1 MMFMQ
6 DIDNTVVYFLL
17 RKIKSTYIELMDELK
32 TTHDNLDEEMI
43 LQTSLLELKR
53 NEIALLE
60 HFKTVLTR

>member
-1 MMFMQ
+1 
-6 DIDNTVVYFLL
+6 
-17 RKIKSTYIELMDELK
+17 MDELK